1 MSTSEIQVVDDEIR
15 EFDFS
20 RSIPSPFRAKA
31 GKGMRF
37 HIVTNGAELPVYH
50 VRAQRLGRSWWI
62 EIEEIAGSGTPVRW
76 ATMESRARQVISR
89 STGINPSDFD
99 LVIDLPPSG

>member
-15 EFDFS
+15 EFDLS

-62 EIEEIAGSGTPVRW
+62 EIEEIAGSGTSVRW

-89 STGINPSDFD
+89 STGINPSDFN

>member
-1 MSTSEIQVVDDEIR
+1 MSTSDIQVVDNELR

-31 GKGMRF
+31 RKGMRF

-62 EIEEIAGSGTPVRW
+62 EIEEIAGSGTSVRW
-76 ATMESRARQVISR
+76 ATMESVARQVISR
-89 STGINPSDFD
+89 SQGIDQSDFD
-99 LVIDLPPSG
+99 LVIHLPAIE

>member
-1 MSTSEIQVVDDEIR
+1 MSTHRNDVDDDVIP

-20 RSIPSPFRAKA
+20 RAVPSPFRHLAR
-31 GKGMRF
+31 KGMRF
-37 HIVTNGAELPVYH
+37 HIVTDGAELPVYH
-50 VRAQRLGRSWWI
+50 VCAQRLGRSWWI
-62 EIEEIAGSGTPVRW
+62 EIEEIAGSGTSVRW

-99 LVIDLPPSG
+99 LVIDLSPAG